1 MKEDLGG
8 ECDEGGK
15 AHQDVAR
22 FGSFERGEE
31 GGADKNIEEKE
42 NEDGT
47 SSGRVAEAKRTPQCE
62 GYIETIKEEKEDGYA
77 LVHGVFLM
85 HVPEW
90 EDIAGHGD
98 KFDARGKPDADGAA
112 QRNEEVCAQRVTSG
126 ALAGE
131 LRENGVFFGG
141 EREILVIRIEDG
153 GDTIAFFRRVKSR
166 VGNVVEMDFLS
177 I

>member
-1 MKEDLGG
+1 MGG

-47 SSGRVAEAKRTPQCE
+47 SRGRAAEAKRAPQCE
-62 GYIETIKEEKEDGYA
+62 GYIENIEKEKEDGYA

-85 HVPEW
+85 HIPER
-90 EDIAGHGD
+90 EDVAGDGD
-98 KFDARGKPDADGAA
+98 KFNAGGKPDADGAP
-112 QRNEEVCAQRVTSG
+112 QRNREVCAQRVTNS
-126 ALAGE
+126 AFAGD
-131 LRENGVFFGG
+131 LREDGVFFGC

-153 GDTIAFFRRVKSR
+153 SDTIAFFRSVKSR
-166 VGNVVEMDFLS
+166 VRNVAQMDFLA